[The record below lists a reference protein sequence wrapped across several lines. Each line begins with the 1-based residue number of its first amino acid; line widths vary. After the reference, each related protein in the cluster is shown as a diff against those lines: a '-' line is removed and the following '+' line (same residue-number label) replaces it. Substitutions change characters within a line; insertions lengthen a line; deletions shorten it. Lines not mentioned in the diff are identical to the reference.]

1 MGIKARERLLNV
13 LIFIGALGLLFVV
26 GYPQYKD
33 SLPSRVRI
41 GVDNTYGSLPFYV
54 AQRDTSRRYFVI
66 EKVEPEFIEIT
77 GNALQGLKD
86 GLYDVVAVPWY
97 DLLVSPSVNGDTV
110 RAFGGIEIKSGRNMD
125 ALILPVETK
134 IKRLADIKGKRLGYL
149 QSDEY
154 LVNLILQQ
162 LEAQKLTDVKKVLL
176 RPDEIAT
183 AFKDGKVDVIYC
195 ADPYRAYMVYLG
207 NSVFMEGLIS
217 SYIVS
222 SMPYMAIVMRE
233 QFVKVENRVGAIR
246 VKDAIE
252 ASLSYLNRNPDIAKR
267 TILKNLGWEPDP
279 VLISAVKVPEF
290 QRLAEINLK
299 YVENYQTELVKRGI
313 GTCGIK
319 PNEFLFERVDF
330 VR

>member
-33 SLPSRVRI
+33 SLPSKIRI
-41 GVDNTYGSLPFYV
+41 GVDKTFGSLPFYI
-54 AQRDTSRRYFVI
+54 AEKDTSRRYFMI

-97 DLLVSPSVNGDTV
+97 ELLVSPTINGDTV
-110 RAFGGIEIKSGRNMD
+110 RAFGGIEVKSGRNMD
-125 ALILPVETK
+125 ALILPVNTK

-149 QSDEY
+149 ESDEY
-154 LVNLILQQ
+154 LVNLILAQ

-176 RPDEIAT
+176 RPDEITT
-183 AFKDGKVDVIYC
+183 AFNDGIVDVIYC
-195 ADPYRAYMVYLG
+195 VDPYRAYLVYLG

-217 SYIVS
+217 SYIIS
-222 SMPYMAIVMRE
+222 SMPYMAIVMRD

-252 ASLSYLNRNPDIAKR
+252 ASLSYLNRNPDVAKR
-267 TILKNLGWEPDP
+267 MIIKNLGWEPDP
-279 VLISAVKVPEF
+279 VLISAIKVPEF

-299 YVENYQTELVKRGI
+299 YVESYQTELVKRGI

-319 PNEFLFERVDF
+319 PSEFLFDRVDF

>member
-26 GYPQYKD
+26 GYPQYKE
-33 SLPSRVRI
+33 SLPSRIRI
-41 GVDNTYGSLPFYV
+41 GVDKTYGSLPFHV
-54 AQRDTSRRYFVI
+54 AQKDTSRRYFMI

-77 GNALQGLKD
+77 GDALQGLKD

-97 DLLVSPSVNGDTV
+97 HLVTSPSINGDTV
-110 RAFGGIEIKSGRNMD
+110 RAFGGLEVKSGRNID
-125 ALILPVETK
+125 ALIVPVDTK

-162 LEAQKLTDVKKVLL
+162 LEAQKLTGVKKVLL
-176 RPDEIAT
+176 RPEEIGA
-183 AFKDGKVDVIYC
+183 AFNDGVIDILYC
-195 ADPYRAYMVYLG
+195 VDPYRAYMVYLG
-207 NSVFMEGLIS
+207 NTAFMEGLIS
-217 SYIVS
+217 SYVVTS
-222 SMPYMAIVMRE
+222 LPYMAIVMRE

-246 VKDAIE
+246 VKDAVE

-267 TILKNLGWEPDP
+267 MMIKMYGWEPDP
-279 VLISAVKVPEF
+279 ILISLIKVPEF
-290 QRLAEINLK
+290 QRLAEVNVK

-319 PNEFLFERVDF
+319 SSEFLFEKVDF